1 MKKIIALAVAGAFV
15 APVYAADVT
24 IGGSVGYVIENAD
37 DTSTSIGNLDANN
50 IKVTATDELANGM
63 SVTGVFN
70 IEDDQNTHTGDGS
83 SLTISGDFGKLAM
96 GDVAGAANAVGDYT
110 DVAAWFGGFA
120 GDGVDHAVS
129 ITPNLGVEGLTVMA
143 SWSPNT
149 VTNISAGSG
158 VHGDMTG
165 FSAKYAIGA
174 AEVYAAAETYRGEAE
189 ELDFSAYGVKY
200 SVGGFTVAYE
210 TASEEAPVANV
221 AAIWG
226 NVAAASVTDGG
237 EDVEYTGASITYGM
251 GDITLA
257 AENQK
262 QEQGTTEIKDTTT
275 MSATYAMGPLSVAV
289 SISEEDVA
297 ATDSTA
303 LKFAYSF

>member
-1 MKKIIALAVAGAFV
+1 MKKIIALAVASAFV
-15 APVYAADVT
+15 APAFAADVT
-24 IGGSVGYVIENAD
+24 IGGSVGYVIENSD
-37 DTSTSIGNLDANN
+37 DTATSIGNLDANN
-50 IKVTATDELANGM
+50 LKVTATDELANGM
-63 SVTGVFN
+63 TVTGVFN

-83 SLTISGDFGKLAM
+83 SLTIAGPFGSLAM

-110 DVAAWFGGFA
+110 DVAAWFGGFS

-129 ITPNLGVEGLTVMA
+129 LTPNLGVDGLTVMA

-149 VTNISAGSG
+149 VTNISEGSG

-189 ELDFSAYGVKY
+189 ELDFSAYGIKY
-200 SVGGFTVAYE
+200 TIGGVTVAYE
-210 TASEEAPVANV
+210 TASEEAPVADV

-237 EDVEYTGASITYGM
+237 EDVEYTGASISYSM
-251 GDITLA
+251 GDIALA
-257 AENQK
+257 AESQK
-262 QEQGTTEIKDTTT
+262 QEQGTTEIADTTT
-275 MSATYAMGPLSVAV
+275 MSATYSMGPLSVAV